1 MTNDHIEA
9 VIEQLLTDDSFR
21 VRFQQNRQDCIG
33 ALGLTSA
40 ESTELEALD
49 IDQLLAAVR
58 TGRKTPGPIRSY
70 RGGSAV

>member
-1 MTNDHIEA
+1 VINDRIEA

-21 VRFQQNRQDCIG
+21 GRFQQNRQDCIG
-33 ALGLTSA
+33 ALGLTPA
-40 ESTELEALD
+40 ESTELQALD

-58 TGRKTPGPIRSY
+58 RKTPGPIRSY